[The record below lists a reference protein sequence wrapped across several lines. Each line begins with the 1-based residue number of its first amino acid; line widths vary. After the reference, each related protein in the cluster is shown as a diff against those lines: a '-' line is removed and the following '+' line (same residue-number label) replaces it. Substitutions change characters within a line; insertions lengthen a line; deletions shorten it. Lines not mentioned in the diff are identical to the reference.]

1 MNRRGFALLTVLW
14 ALVAL
19 ATLAGASASLARR
32 GRSVTRNRVLLARA
46 GWAREACA
54 EILSARF
61 AADRTVRAVD
71 TIELGRGT
79 WCRALVSDPAAAVN
93 VNLVD
98 AELLR
103 RLLGDSLADPLL
115 DWRDADTVP
124 RPLGAERAWYAGRGR
139 TPSRDGLLAHVAE
152 LRLVRGFELVPARV
166 LEGLTTRGTGRLDP
180 NLVPAAVLAA
190 LPGIDAEARETIV
203 ARRSAGRPVGGLD
216 ELISVVSPSSQRPML
231 SAYRDLAQLFAFAPE
246 QLVARI
252 EGGVRGAPLVSTAVL
267 TLVPVEGRLA
277 LIARESE

>member
-32 GRSVTRNRVLLARA
+32 GTSVTRNRVLLARA
-46 GWAREACA
+46 GWAREACG

-79 WCRALVSDPAAAVN
+79 WCRAVVSDPAAAVN

-124 RPLGAERAWYAGRGR
+124 RPLGAESEWYAKRGR
-139 TPSRDGLLAHVAE
+139 TLPRDGLLADVAE

-180 NLVPAAVLAA
+180 SLVPAAVLAA
-190 LPGIDAEARETIV
+190 LPGIDAEARETLV
-203 ARRSAGRPVGGLD
+203 ARRSAGRPVLSLD
-216 ELISVVSPSSQRPML
+216 DLISSVSPSSRRPML
-231 SAYRDLAQLFAFAPE
+231 AAYRDLAQLFAFAPA
-246 QLVARI
+246 QLVARV
-252 EGGVRGAPLVSTAVL
+252 EGGVRGTPLISAAIL

-277 LIARESE
+277 LIARETE